1 MSKKRVELDTKRL
14 VGRAELVQ
22 WLNKTLR
29 LRYKKVEDAA
39 NGAACCQ
46 LIDMVHPGTVPLG
59 RVNFAAQLPHECMEN
74 LKILQEAFNKNGID
88 EVIDVDA
95 LSKGRYVAALHLL
108 QFLFNYVAAS
118 GFKGKYDAAARRQQ
132 SHCREPGTSPRKAA
146 HAGGVP
152 MFTKSLKRGAFV
164 PITGSGPGSPSNSGE
179 LGKSDPPA
187 SPKSP
192 AAKPKP
198 KDEMSPEVKKTIATL
213 QRNNRRLTEDLDQ
226 MTQERDFYYEK
237 LRKVEEFCQDNEGE
251 VAYVKIL
258 DILYETDE
266 ARGFVA
272 PDEAERLDAE
282 AAAAAGGGEEEDD
295 E

>member
-1 MSKKRVELDTKRL
+1 MSKKRVELDTKRM
-14 VGRAELVQ
+14 VGRSELVT
-22 WLNKTLR
+22 WLNKTLG
-29 LRYKKVEDAA
+29 LRYKRIEEAA

-46 LIDMVHPGTVPLG
+46 LIDMVHPGTVPLS

-74 LKILQEAFNKNGID
+74 LKILQEAFDKNGIS
-88 EVIDVDA
+88 EMVDVDA

-108 QFLFNYVAAS
+108 QFLFNYVAAA
-118 GFKGKYDAAARRQQ
+118 GVKGKYDAVARRHQ
-132 SHCREPGTSPRKAA
+132 SHCREPGASPRKAA
-146 HAGGVP
+146 PQPGGVP

-164 PITGSGPGSPSNSGE
+164 PHTPSSPTSPTTSGE
-179 LGKSDPPA
+179 LKGDSAK
-187 SPKSP
+187 
-192 AAKPKP
+192 AKPR
-198 KDEMSPEVKKTIATL
+198 DEPSPEIKKTLTL
-213 QRNNRRLTEDLDQ
+213 LKRHNRRLQEDVEQ

-237 LRKVEEFCQDNEGE
+237 LRKVEEFCQDHEGE

-282 AAAAAGGGEEEDD
+282 AAAAGGDDEEED

>member
-14 VGRAELVQ
+14 VGRSELVT

-74 LKILQEAFNKNGID
+74 LKILQDAFNKNGID

-108 QFLFNYVAAS
+108 QFLFNYVAS
-118 GFKGKYDAAARRQQ
+118 VGVKGKYDAAARRQQ
-132 SHCREPGTSPRKAA
+132 SHCREPGASSPRPKAA
-146 HAGGVP
+146 PQAGGVP

-164 PITGSGPGSPSNSGE
+164 PRTPSGGASPATSGE
-179 LGKSDPPA
+179 LSKSDPPA
-187 SPKSP
+187 SPKS
-192 AAKPKP
+192 KPKE
-198 KDEMSPEVKKTIATL
+198 EMSPELKKTIATL
-213 QRNNRRLTEDLDQ
+213 QRTNRRLQEDLEQ
-226 MTQERDFYYEK
+226 MTEERDFYYEK
-237 LRKVEEFCQDNEGE
+237 LRKVEEFCQDHESD

-282 AAAAAGGGEEEDD
+282 AAAAAGGGEEED